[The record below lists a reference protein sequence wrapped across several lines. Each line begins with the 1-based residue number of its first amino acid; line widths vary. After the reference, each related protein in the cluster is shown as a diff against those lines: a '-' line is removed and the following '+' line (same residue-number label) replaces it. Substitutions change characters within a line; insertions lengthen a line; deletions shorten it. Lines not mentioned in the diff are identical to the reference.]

1 MLHAVQ
7 AEQCVHTEHAVHVH
21 PQVTPLHGV
30 HAPQESGP
38 QVWIVQ
44 LQF

>member
-1 MLHAVQ
+1 MLHAVH
-7 AEQCVHTEHAVHVH
+7 AEQAVHTEHAVHVH
-21 PQVTPLHGV
+21 PQLTALHGV
-30 HAPQESGP
+30 HTPQEPGP

>member
-1 MLHAVQ
+1 MLHAVHE
-7 AEQCVHTEHAVHVH
+7 EQCVQTEHAVHVH
-21 PQVTPLHGV
+21 PQLLLHGV
-30 HAPQESGP
+30 QAPQESGP